1 MHGVWR
7 LFIGF
12 QEEWT
17 NQKLMTNAEHFWLHL
32 LMCFNSKEITAVLF
46 WDYQYSMIVQIKCE
60 LTKLSQQQYF
70 QNYQSVSVKRKSP
83 PFVTE
88 LKTFLTNKV
97 ASKHCSV
104 VKHFGSGVVCILN
117 RHTDS
122 SKYGKTRKNTQ
133 RYYTPKRLRRC
144 ICPQLVLHQ
153 SKPNNSFSYSF

>member
-32 LMCFNSKEITAVLF
+32 LMYFNSKEITAVLF

-104 VKHFGSGVVCILN
+104 VKHFGSGVVCIFT
-117 RHTDS
+117 RHTGS
-122 SKYGKTRKNTQ
+122 SKYGTTRKNTQ
-133 RYYTPKRLRRC
+133 RYYTPKR
-144 ICPQLVLHQ
+144 IIKYIYPQLVLYQ
-153 SKPNNSFSYSF
+153 LQPNNSFSCSF